1 MRLIAATLVTFFVAG
16 CASSPAT
23 PTGSAAA
30 PAVAPAAVS
39 SKSGATTTST
49 AQPSTTIASRYPGYK
64 VKQKNGQTYYCKK
77 IAQIG
82 SRFED
87 ETCLTQA
94 EMKTLMEQADSDR
107 SMLRRS
113 QNTCTMS
120 GGANGGCGP

>member
-1 MRLIAATLVTFFVAG
+1 MRLIAATLVTLFVAG

-23 PTGSAAA
+23 PTGSLAAPAAA
-30 PAVAPAAVS
+30 PAPITASKPATAS
-39 SKSGATTTST
+39 TAKPSATT
-49 AQPSTTIASRYPGYK
+49 ASKYPGYK
-64 VKQKNGQTYYCKK
+64 TKQKNGQTFYCKK
-77 IAQIG
+77 LAQIG

-87 ETCLTQA
+87 ETCLTEA